1 MSKPHPLCESR
12 SAARAAFASA
22 DPIAC
27 WEAWFDG
34 AALPNPG
41 NLGLGVVLQSPAGQR
56 FEYSMKGQGTG
67 CSNEAELQ
75 ALCAALSFAHDAGVR
90 RLILS
95 GDSDF
100 AVSHGARRATTEV
113 ARLVVL
119 IEQVQAWVARFDVL
133 ELRWVP
139 RHRNGDAD
147 RLSRQALGLPHKPA
161 PHPGKPVQPRRRRSR

>member
-1 MSKPHPLCESR
+1 MG
-12 SAARAAFASA
+12 
-22 DPIAC
+22 C
-27 WEAWFDG
+27 WVAWFDG

-41 NLGLGVVLQSPAGQR
+41 QLGLGVILQGPDGQR
-56 FEYSMKGQGTG
+56 FEYSVRGKGLG

-75 ALCAALSFAHDAGVR
+75 ALCSALSFAHEAGVR
-90 RLILS
+90 HLILI

-100 AVSHGARRATTEV
+100 AISHGVGRAATAV

-119 IEQVQAWVARFDVL
+119 IKQAQSLMTGFDRV

-147 RLSRQALGLPHKPA
+147 RLSRLALGLAHKPA
-161 PHPGKPVQPRRRRSR
+161 PHPGKPAPGQRRRSR